1 MAVENVTNNANASS
15 FYSNTLANTAQT
27 NSTSSTTDKS
37 NETESTNTTSTT
49 NSKDS
54 SRINKNSVLDKDA
67 FLKLLLIEMQNQDPT
82 DPMDTD
88 KMLTQTS
95 QLAALEMQQNTNDTM
110 QKMVETMKQLS
121 DSMISSGNMAVVN
134 AIGRMATITD
144 TTFRL
149 ENSTQIIS
157 VRMYLPKAT
166 GDGGAT
172 FEVVDSKGNTVR
184 KIQVGKDQLKQG
196 VNIIGW
202 DGRDDDGVFVG
213 SGNYSMKVSYLD
225 ADGGTSTSSY
235 GSYLIESVKFVDG
248 VGKLIIGGK
257 EVTFDQIAQIS

>member
-1 MAVENVTNNANASS
+1 MA
-15 FYSNTLANTAQT
+15 
-27 NSTSSTTDKS
+27 TTD
-37 NETESTNTTSTT
+37 TTNTTNTT
-49 NSKDS
+49 NTT
-54 SRINKNSVLDKDA
+54 INTNSATINSNSVLDKDA

-110 QKMVETMKQLS
+110 QKMVETMQQLS
-121 DSMISSGNMAVVN
+121 DSMISNGNMAVVN

-149 ENSTQIIS
+149 ENSTQAIS

-172 FEVVDSKGNTVR
+172 FQVLDSNGNVVRNIKIEKDS
-184 KIQVGKDQLKQG
+184 LKQG

-202 DGRDDDGVFVG
+202 DGRNDDGAFVG

-235 GSYLIESVKFVDG
+235 GSYLIESVKFENG

-257 EVTFDQIAQIS
+257 EVTFDQISQIS